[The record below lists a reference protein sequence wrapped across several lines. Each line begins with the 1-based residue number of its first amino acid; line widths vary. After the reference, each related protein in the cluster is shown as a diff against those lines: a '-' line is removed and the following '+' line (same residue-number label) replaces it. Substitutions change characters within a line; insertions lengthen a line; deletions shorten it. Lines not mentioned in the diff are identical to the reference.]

1 MKMFI
6 KDLDYISPPITL
18 YQNRLLSHSSLF
30 SGILSCLAFIFIA
43 IYCYFFSIDFIN
55 HKNPNSY
62 YYNSFIED
70 AGFFPI
76 NSSSIFHFLSIKD
89 VGRQSYELGFDFQMF
104 RVIGIVR
111 QFEAYYLRN
120 DLKNMDHWL
129 YGKCNNDSDTKG
141 INYLIDKDFFNESA
155 CIRKYYNKNEG
166 KYYDTNEP
174 NFKWPN
180 ISKGNFNANQTFY
193 SVIVEKCQEDTLQL
207 ILGHNFHCK
216 NETEIEE
223 YFLRTHNFHFN
234 FIDEY
239 IDLLNFREPSK
250 KFLYKIDTPID
261 KDKYNVNHLNFNP
274 TILKTHKGFIFE
286 ENEEALSF
294 IYDRNDVVINSNLIG
309 KKIYMVYRL
318 WLNNKLYNYER
329 FYKKFPDV
337 FADIGGIAEF
347 INYIAMIINFLY
359 NNYIIIDDT
368 QKLFDTFNYNSYEKK
383 IKSRNNLIHNR
394 IKNNNCPTNS
404 KKNNIIVHKS
414 KKTKLDISNNNKEN
428 IERSQLKSHSSNAII
443 SFNNFKKHKTKRSD
457 FNKNKI
463 NGVVK
468 RPELYNRVIN
478 IKKININFFYYL
490 TYKLFFRKKYRNIK
504 AYEEF
509 REKIISEEQLFKNYF
524 YINQLKKIKG
534 EINISN
540 DNNNEKKSINNILS

>member
-1 MKMFI
+1 
-6 KDLDYISPPITL
+6 
-18 YQNRLLSHSSLF
+18 
-30 SGILSCLAFIFIA
+30 
-43 IYCYFFSIDFIN
+43 
-55 HKNPNSY
+55 
-62 YYNSFIED
+62 
-70 AGFFPI
+70 
-76 NSSSIFHFLSIKD
+76 
-89 VGRQSYELGFDFQMF
+89 
-104 RVIGIVR
+104 
-111 QFEAYYLRN
+111 
-120 DLKNMDHWL
+120 
-129 YGKCNNDSDTKG
+129 
-141 INYLIDKDFFNESA
+141 
-155 CIRKYYNKNEG
+155 
-166 KYYDTNEP
+166 
-174 NFKWPN
+174 
-180 ISKGNFNANQTFY
+180 
-193 SVIVEKCQEDTLQL
+193 
-207 ILGHNFHCK
+207 
-216 NETEIEE
+216 
-223 YFLRTHNFHFN
+223 
-234 FIDEY
+234 
-239 IDLLNFREPSK
+239 
-250 KFLYKIDTPID
+250 
-261 KDKYNVNHLNFNP
+261 
-274 TILKTHKGFIFE
+274 
-286 ENEEALSF
+286 
-294 IYDRNDVVINSNLIG
+294 
-309 KKIYMVYRL
+309 MVYRL

-337 FADIGGIAEF
+337 LADIGGIVEF

-383 IKSRNNLIHNR
+383 IKSINNIIHNR

-414 KKTKLDISNNNKEN
+414 KQTKLDISNNNKEN
-428 IERSQLKSHSSNAII
+428 IERIQLKSHFSNAII

-468 RPELYNRVIN
+468 RAELYNRVIN